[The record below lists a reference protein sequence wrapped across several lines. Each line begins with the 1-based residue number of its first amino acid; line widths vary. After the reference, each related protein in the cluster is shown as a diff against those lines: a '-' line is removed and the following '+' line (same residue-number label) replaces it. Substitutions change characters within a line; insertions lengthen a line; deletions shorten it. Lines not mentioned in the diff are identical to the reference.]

1 MNLLKNIFCTN
12 SNTILDI
19 LQIFENAPKYNLPSG
34 IALFVD
40 ENFKLVGVITE
51 GDVRR
56 ALLNGNKSEDFAI
69 KFMTST
75 PIVFNQ
81 ENSITEIFEKLPIEL
96 KKRNRKSIKYLG
108 KVVLINDYNQPV
120 RVIDYHELWEQKVAT
135 HRNIVVVG
143 MGYVGLTLAL
153 VLADSG
159 FKVVGIEADSEK
171 VNLLNLGESYIH
183 EIGLPELLKEHL
195 GKNLSFKNELPN
207 DGDVFIIAVGTPI
220 EFNINNE
227 PEPNTEF
234 LINSCTSIAS
244 KLKRGNL
251 VILRSTVPIGTT
263 RDLVKNLLEKLSGLI
278 CGIDFHLAFAPERTA
293 EGRAIKE
300 LRSLPQI
307 IGGFNNDSVR
317 STEAIFRD
325 ITPTIVKVDSLEAAE
340 MAKLINNTFRDYVFA
355 FANQAAQV
363 AYNYNIDVFKVIKA
377 ANEGYIRDP
386 VPLPSPGVGGPC
398 LTKDPHIFASIS
410 DKHPISNGFFR
421 NSRRINESMHP
432 FIYEN
437 VLNATKL
444 VNKDINTCNILF
456 CGLAFKGH
464 PETGD
469 LRNSTSIDIANLF
482 QGKVKNLYGYDPVA
496 SSSEIEKYNIIPFD
510 IRNGFKNIDILLFL
524 NNHKSFE
531 KINVFE
537 MVSLMNENPII
548 FDGWDTFYHEDIISI
563 RPSVYLGLSYISE
576 SISKA

>member
-1 MNLLKNIFCTN
+1 MNLIKNIFCTKT
-12 SNTILDI
+12 STIFDI
-19 LQIFENAPKYNLPSG
+19 MQIFENASEYNLPSG

-40 ENFKLVGVITE
+40 EKSKLIGVITE

-56 ALLNGNKSEDFAI
+56 ALLGGCNANVQAI

-75 PIVFNQ
+75 PIVFSQ

-108 KVVLINDYNQPV
+108 KVILVNNDNQPV

-135 HRNIVVVG
+135 HRFIVVIG

-159 FKVVGIEADSEK
+159 FKVKGVEADLEK
-171 VNLLNLGESYIH
+171 INLLNLGKTYVH
-183 EIGLPELLKEHL
+183 EIGLTELLKEHL
-195 GKNLSFKNELPN
+195 GNNLSFTNELPS

-220 EFNINNE
+220 EFNDDNE
-227 PEPNTEF
+227 PTPNIEF
-234 LINSCTSIAS
+234 LKNACIKIAS
-244 KLKRGNL
+244 KLRRGNL

-263 RDLVKNLLEKLSGLI
+263 RDVVKGLLESLSGLI

-300 LRSLPQI
+300 LRTLPQI
-307 IGGFNNDSVR
+307 IGGFNDDSVR

-340 MAKLINNTFRDYVFA
+340 MTKLINNSFRDYVFA
-355 FANQAAQV
+355 FSNQVAKV
-363 AYNYNIDVFKVIKA
+363 AYNFNIDVFKVIKA

-398 LTKDPHIFASIS
+398 LTKDSHIFASVAGNY
-410 DKHPISNGFFR
+410 PISTEIFG
-421 NSRRINESMHP
+421 NSRKINESMHP
-432 FIYEN
+432 FIYN
-437 VLNATKL
+437 NIGNAIK
-444 VNKDINTCNILF
+444 VAKKNIDNCNLLF
-456 CGLAFKGH
+456 CGLAFKGY

-469 LRNSTSIDIANLF
+469 LRNSTSIEIANLF
-482 QGKVKNLYGYDPVA
+482 KGKVKNMYGYDPVA
-496 SSSEIEKYNIIPFD
+496 SPNDIEKYGLKSYD
-510 IRNGFKNIDILLFL
+510 IQKGFKNIDIVLFL

-531 KINVFE
+531 KINVFD
-537 MVSLMNENPII
+537 MVSFMNENPII
-548 FDGWDTFYHEDIISI
+548 FDGWDTFFHEDIISI

-576 SISKA
+576 SISNL